1 MLAEARVGTSGFS
14 YREWI
19 GTVYPPGMTPEQ
31 MLALYA
37 SQLGAVE
44 IQSRL
49 PDESTLSAWADAV
62 APGFEFALKLPGR
75 VDVRAGR
82 TAARAIGSLL
92 EAAAPL
98 HRRLGPILIQLP
110 HSATADRAA
119 LNDFL
124 RAVPEGVRLALE
136 LRHPSWHTEA
146 VLRVLSAHNAALV
159 LADHGAGPPRL
170 ELTADFAYVRI
181 RREDDSPEVWSGWG
195 ERLAMLTRR
204 GVEVYA
210 FLKHDRRGVSLERA
224 RRLAMLLR
232 AEDAQSTQQLLT

>member
-14 YREWI
+14 YREWV
-19 GTVYPPGMTPEQ
+19 GTVYPPGLTQ
-31 MLALYA
+31 AQTLALYG

-49 PDESTLSAWADAV
+49 PDQATLATWAAV
-62 APGFEFALKLPGR
+62 VPAGFEFALKLPGR

-82 TAARAIGSLL
+82 AAARAIGALL
-92 EAAAPL
+92 EVAAPL
-98 HRRLGPILIQLP
+98 QARLGPILVQLP
-110 HSATADRAA
+110 HAVTADRAG
-119 LNDFL
+119 LNEFL

-181 RREDDSPEVWSGWG
+181 RREDDSTELWSQWA
-195 ERLAMLTRR
+195 ERLAVLTRR
-204 GVEVYA
+204 GVDVYA
-210 FLKHDRRGVSLERA
+210 FLKHDRRGVSLERS

-232 AEDAQSTQQLLT
+232 AEDAQSAQQLLT

>member
-14 YREWI
+14 YREGV
-19 GTVYPPGMTPEQ
+19 GTVYPPGLTQ
-31 MLALYA
+31 AQTLALYG

-49 PDESTLSAWADAV
+49 PDQATLATWAAVV
-62 APGFEFALKLPGR
+62 APLQA
-75 VDVRAGR
+75 
-82 TAARAIGSLL
+82 
-92 EAAAPL
+92 
-98 HRRLGPILIQLP
+98 RLGPILVQLP
-110 HSATADRAA
+110 HTVTADRAG
-119 LNDFL
+119 LSEFL

-181 RREDDSPEVWSGWG
+181 RREDDSTELWSQWA
-195 ERLAMLTRR
+195 ERLAVLTRR
-204 GVEVYA
+204 GVDVYA
-210 FLKHDRRGVSLERA
+210 FLKHDRRGVSLERS

-232 AEDAQSTQQLLT
+232 AEDAQSAQQLLT

>member
-14 YREWI
+14 YREWV
-19 GTVYPPGMTPEQ
+19 GTVYPPGLSQAQT
-31 MLALYA
+31 LALYG

-49 PDESTLSAWADAV
+49 PDQATLTTWADMVPA
-62 APGFEFALKLPGR
+62 GFEFALKLPGR

-82 TAARAIGSLL
+82 AAARSVAALI

-98 HRRLGPILIQLP
+98 EQRLGPILVQLP
-110 HSATADRAA
+110 HSVTADRVA

-124 RAVPEGVRLALE
+124 REVPEGVRIALE

-159 LADHGAGPPRL
+159 LADHGEGPPRL

-181 RREDDSPEVWSGWG
+181 RRDDDSNDVWNQWA
-195 ERLAMLTRR
+195 ERLARLTRR
-204 GVEVYA
+204 SVDVYA
-210 FLKHDRRGVSLERA
+210 FLKHDRRGVAVERS

-232 AEDAQSTQQLLT
+232 AEDAQSAQQLLT

>member
-19 GTVYPPGMTPEQ
+19 GTVYPPGMTQEQ

-44 IQSRL
+44 ISSRL
-49 PDESTLSAWADAV
+49 PDESTLARWAEAV
-62 APGFEFALKLPGR
+62 TPGFEFALKLPGR
-75 VDVRAGR
+75 IDLR
-82 TAARAIGSLL
+82 TGKTGARAIGALL
-92 EAAAPL
+92 DVAGPL
-98 HRRLGPILIQLP
+98 RRCLGPILVQLP
-110 HSATADRAA
+110 HTVTADRAA
-119 LNDFL
+119 LNEFL

-170 ELTADFAYVRI
+170 ELTADFTYVRI
-181 RREDDSPEVWSGWG
+181 RRDDDSPEAWNSWS
-195 ERLAMLTRR
+195 ERLAALTRR
-204 GVEVYA
+204 SVEVYA

-232 AEDAQSTQQLLT
+232 AEDAHSAQQLLT

>member
-14 YREWI
+14 YREWV
-19 GTVYPPGMTPEQ
+19 GTVYPPGLSQAQT
-31 MLALYA
+31 LALYG

-49 PDESTLSAWADAV
+49 PDQATLTTWAEMVPA
-62 APGFEFALKLPGR
+62 GFEFALKLPGR

-82 TAARAIGSLL
+82 GAARSVAALL

-98 HRRLGPILIQLP
+98 EQRLGPILVQLP
-110 HSATADRAA
+110 HSVTADRAA

-124 RAVPEGVRLALE
+124 RAVPEGVRMALE

-159 LADHGAGPPRL
+159 LADHGEGPPRL

-181 RREDDSPEVWSGWG
+181 RREDDSNDVWNRWA

-204 GVEVYA
+204 AVDVYA
-210 FLKHDRRGVSLERA
+210 FLKHDRRGVALERS
-224 RRLAMLLR
+224 RRLAVMLR
-232 AEDAQSTQQLLT
+232 AEDAQSAQQLLT

>member
-14 YREWI
+14 YREWV
-19 GTVYPPGMTPEQ
+19 GTVYPPGLTQ
-31 MLALYA
+31 AQTLALYG

-49 PDESTLSAWADAV
+49 PDQATLATWAEVVPA
-62 APGFEFALKLPGR
+62 GFEFALKLPGR
-75 VDVRAGR
+75 LDVRAGR
-82 TAARAIGSLL
+82 GAARAIGALL
-92 EAAAPL
+92 EVAAPL
-98 HRRLGPILIQLP
+98 RPRLGPILVQLP
-110 HSATADRAA
+110 HTVTADRTA

-124 RAVPEGVRLALE
+124 REVPEGLRLALE

-181 RREDDSPEVWSGWG
+181 RREDDSTEMWSQWA
-195 ERLAMLTRR
+195 ERLAVLTRR
-204 GVEVYA
+204 GVDVYA
-210 FLKHDRRGVSLERA
+210 FLKHDRKGLSLERS

-232 AEDAQSTQQLLT
+232 AEDAQSAQQLLT

>member
-14 YREWI
+14 YREWA
-19 GTVYPPGMTPEQ
+19 GTIYPAGLSQAQ

-49 PDESTLSAWADAV
+49 PDEATLAGWAEV
-62 APGFEFALKLPGR
+62 VPPGFEFALKLPGR

-82 TAARAIGSLL
+82 GAARAIGTLL
-92 EAAAPL
+92 EVAAPL
-98 HRRLGPILIQLP
+98 RPRLGPILIQLP
-110 HSATADRAA
+110 HTVTADRQA

-124 RAVPEGVRLALE
+124 RAVPEGARIAFE

-159 LADHGAGPPRL
+159 LADYGAGPPRL

-181 RREDDSPEVWSGWG
+181 RREDDSTDVWSEWA
-195 ERLAMLTRR
+195 ERLAALTRR
-204 GVEVYA
+204 AIDLYA
-210 FLKHDRRGVSLERA
+210 FLKHDRKGLSLERC
-224 RRLAMLLR
+224 RRLAMLLQ
-232 AEDAQSTQQLLT
+232 AEDAQSAQQLLT